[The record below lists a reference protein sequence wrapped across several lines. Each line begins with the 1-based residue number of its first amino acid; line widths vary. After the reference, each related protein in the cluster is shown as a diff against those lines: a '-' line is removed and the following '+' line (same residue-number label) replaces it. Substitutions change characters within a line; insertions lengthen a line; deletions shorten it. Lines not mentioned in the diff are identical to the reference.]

1 MDTTIDQDVI
11 ERPRGLA
18 ALPIRQIAMLGI
30 GAAALIAIVVASVMW
45 ARTPDYKVLFAN
57 LGDKDGGAVVAQ
69 LSQMNVPYKF
79 AEGGGAILVPGNM
92 VHDVRLKL
100 ASQGLPKGGL
110 VGFELMENQRFGV
123 TQFQERLNFQRGLE
137 GELSRSIQ
145 SLPVVQAARV
155 HLALPTQNGFLREQ
169 QKASA
174 SVLLN
179 LHPGRILDRA
189 QVAGIV
195 HLVASSIPDM
205 SPRQVSVIDQTGA
218 LLSSNGESPAAGLDA
233 NQLNYVRQVETGHI
247 QRILTIL
254 EPIYGRDNIRAQVS
268 ADIDFTQ
275 SEQTAELYKP
285 NQGGE
290 QAAVRSMQTV
300 EARDPADKSATGI
313 PGALSNQ
320 PPSAASAPAN
330 GPAQTL
336 QTAGA
341 TGVGANGR
349 REAVTNYEVDKT
361 VRVTRA
367 GSGVVKRLSAAVV
380 VNHRK
385 ATATNGKVSFTAL
398 SAAEIENVN
407 ALVRE
412 AIGFSKDRGDS
423 INVVNAPFS
432 QEEAPK
438 AVEVPLWKQPDVI
451 DMAREAARYLGLL
464 VLAAIV
470 IFAAIRPSVK
480 ALVNRPTAVRI
491 SETVRNDLALPPPGS
506 GTGPGG
512 APALEG
518 TVLPALPSP
527 QRDDVIKMAKDNPAA
542 VANIVRSWVNKEE

>member
-1 MDTTIDQDVI
+1 MDTTIDQDAI

-79 AEGGGAILVPGNM
+79 AEGGGAILVPGNL

-205 SPRQVSVIDQTGA
+205 SPKQVSVIDQTGT

-233 NQLNYVRQVETGHI
+233 NQLNYVRQVETSHI
-247 QRILTIL
+247 QRILSIL
-254 EPIYGRDNIRAQVS
+254 EPIYGRDNVRAQVS

-300 EARDPADKSATGI
+300 EAKDPADKSTGGI

-320 PPSAASAPAN
+320 PPAAATAPAN

-341 TGVGANGR
+341 AGAGAAGR

-385 ATATNGKVSFTAL
+385 AAAANGKVSFTAL
-398 SAAEIENVN
+398 TAAELENVN

-451 DMAREAARYLGLL
+451 DMARDAARYLGLL

-491 SETVRNDLALPPPGS
+491 SETVRNDLALPPPG
-506 GTGPGG
+506 GVGPGG